1 MAMDIAQLRTIIC
14 VAETGSLSRA
24 ADALCTAQPA
34 LSRHVRLLEEE
45 LGVRLFDRH
54 GRGMLIT
61 EQGRL
66 VLEHARRVMAELDGI
81 MAGLSDDTQSMR
93 GHISIGMTPTV
104 AEVLADPLVSAIRKT
119 HPLSSCRVVSAF
131 SYYLLDWVHRG
142 ECDLV
147 VLYDPHSI
155 KSLKTEFIVEEDLF
169 AVAPADAD
177 LDPARPVEMRALAGV
192 PMILPSSKHS
202 LRNIVDRAA
211 VESGVILTCH
221 VEADSYSMLRNLVMG
236 GNGWTV
242 LPPAAIA
249 ADVAAGRLKAAPFAR
264 PIHRRIEV
272 GHSPERPLTQ
282 MGSFTLAKLTEL
294 ATDLVRSGRWPH
306 ARLIR

>member
-1 MAMDIAQLRTIIC
+1 MDITQLRTIIC

-34 LSRHVRLLEEE
+34 LSRHVRMLEEE

-66 VLEHARRVMAELDGI
+66 VLEHARRIAAELDGI
-81 MAGLSDDTQSMR
+81 VAGLSDVTQSMR
-93 GHISIGMTPTV
+93 GHIAIGMTPTV
-104 AEVLADPLVSAIRKT
+104 AEVLADPLVSAIRKA
-119 HPLSSCRVVSAF
+119 HPLSTCKVVSAF

-142 ECDLV
+142 EIDIAL
-147 VLYDPHSI
+147 LYDPHSI
-155 KSLKTEFIVEEDLF
+155 KSLKTEFLVEEELF
-169 AVAPADAD
+169 AVAPADAG
-177 LDPARPVEMRALAGV
+177 LDPATPLDIRTLAQVE
-192 PMILPSSKHS
+192 MILPSTKHS

-211 VESGVILTCH
+211 LEAGVLLNCH
-221 VEADSYSMLRNLVMG
+221 VEADSYSMLRNLVIG

-249 ADVAAGRLKAAPFAR
+249 ADLQAGRLRATRFRR
-264 PIHRRIEV
+264 PLSRRIEV

-282 MGSFTLAKLTEL
+282 MGSFAL
-294 ATDLVRSGRWPH
+294 ATLTGLAADLVRAGRWPS

>member
-1 MAMDIAQLRTIIC
+1 MDITQLRTIIC
-14 VAETGSLSRA
+14 VADTGSLSRA

-66 VLEHARRVMAELDGI
+66 VLEHARRITAELDGI
-81 MAGLSDDTQSMR
+81 IAGLSDETQSMR
-93 GHISIGMTPTV
+93 GHIAIGMTPTV
-104 AEVLADPLVSAIRKT
+104 AEVLANPLVSAIRKA
-119 HPLSSCRVVSAF
+119 HPLSTCKVVSAF

-142 ECDLV
+142 EIDLA

-155 KSLKTEFIVEEDLF
+155 KSLKTEFLVEEDLF

-177 LDPARPVEMRALAGV
+177 LDPGKALDIRMLGQV
-192 PMILPSSKHS
+192 SMILPSNKHS

-211 VESGVILTCH
+211 LEAGVLLNCH
-221 VEADSYSMLRNLVMG
+221 VEADSYSMLRNLVIG

-249 ADVAAGRLKAAPFAR
+249 DDLQAGKLKAARFQR
-264 PIHRRIEV
+264 PIKRRIEV
-272 GHSPERPLTQ
+272 GYSPERPLTQ
-282 MGSFTLAKLTEL
+282 MGNFAL
-294 ATDLVRSGRWPH
+294 ATLTDLTADLVRSGRWPN
-306 ARLIR
+306 ARIIR